1 MKITVYPTAVKTE
14 IADTAYFAYSCG
26 VALVKTATG
35 VTKFV
40 WNTRKK

>member
-1 MKITVYPTAVKTE
+1 MTINIKPMAVKTE